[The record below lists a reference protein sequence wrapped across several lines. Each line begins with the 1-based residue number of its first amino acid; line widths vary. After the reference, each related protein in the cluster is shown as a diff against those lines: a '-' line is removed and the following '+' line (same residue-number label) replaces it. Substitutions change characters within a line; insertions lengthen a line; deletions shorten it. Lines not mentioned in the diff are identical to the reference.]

1 MSDEPRLWTPKGWH
15 AFEDG
20 AAMAAACADR
30 VAAIVESAIADRGR
44 AVLAFPGGSTPAP
57 AFELLAGRPL
67 DWEKVTILPG
77 DDRIVDQAD
86 PLSNFAMLER
96 YFGGTGARLIPLVDD
111 VALGATHAESAN
123 RRLADLPWPPDL
135 VWLGVGGDG
144 HTTSIFPGP
153 DYREAIETE
162 ARALKVTP
170 DPLPPEAPVARIT
183 LSAHAIR
190 SARHRMVSLRGD
202 DKRMVLLEAL
212 SDGYKSRF
220 PVGVVFGSASGEVSG
235 EFYWSPA

>member
-30 VAAIVESAIADRGR
+30 VAAIVESAIAERGH
-44 AVLAFPGGSTPAP
+44 AVVAFPGGSTPVP

-67 DWEKVTILPG
+67 DWENVTILPG

-135 VWLGVGGDG
+135 VWLGVGGG
-144 HTTSIFPGP
+144 GKPGNENHGQQQVP
-153 DYREAIETE
+153 RGYQ
-162 ARALKVTP
+162 V
-170 DPLPPEAPVARIT
+170 
-183 LSAHAIR
+183 
-190 SARHRMVSLRGD
+190 RGD
-202 DKRMVLLEAL
+202 TLHVRTPGMRSTAGSPSCLIPFCYQGLNKRFTKCGVFMFRQTRSQRAN
-212 SDGYKSRF
+212 DYGQKTRF
-220 PVGVVFGSASGEVSG
+220 CLRMHGRTCSFGLIWRFG
-235 EFYWSPA
+235 

>member
-144 HTTSIFPGP
+144 HT
-153 DYREAIETE
+153 
-162 ARALKVTP
+162 
-170 DPLPPEAPVARIT
+170 
-183 LSAHAIR
+183 AHA
-190 SARHRMVSLRGD
+190 ARTAIHQDCFSCLHFRPKHHADMRGD
-202 DKRMVLLEAL
+202 ADQGHRRRIFRTHTLRNGM
-212 SDGYKSRF
+212 
-220 PVGVVFGSASGEVSG
+220 
-235 EFYWSPA
+235 